1 MKESE
6 LKRLIAEELMNV
18 LKEQEEDPNY
28 DAADMRDAMDACKQS
43 QRSLEAIYSALGSAR
58 PGESNQAGV
67 LARMVAKVMPNIS
80 EILDFMATAAVNR
93 ESLNSAE
100 DRAMMN
106 KQQTDIGALAGKI
119 EGIVQG
125 YIRSL
130 LDNEERYAKQWRDNA
145 PNQGDE

>member
-28 DAADMRDAMDACKQS
+28 DAADMRDAMDACERS
-43 QRSLEAIYSALGSAR
+43 QHSLEAIYSALGSAR

-80 EILDFMATAAVNR
+80 EILGFMATAAVNR
-93 ESLNSAE
+93 ESLNSPD

-106 KQQTDIGALAGKI
+106 KRQSDIGALAEKI
-119 EGIVQG
+119 EATVQS

-145 PNQGDE
+145 SNQGDE